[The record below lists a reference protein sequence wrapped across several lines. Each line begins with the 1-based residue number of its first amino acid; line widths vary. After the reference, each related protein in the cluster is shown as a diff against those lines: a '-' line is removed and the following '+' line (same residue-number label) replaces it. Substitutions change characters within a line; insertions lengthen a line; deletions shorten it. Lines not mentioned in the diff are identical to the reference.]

1 MVFFVD
7 EKSQIQALDRTQTPL
22 PFDRGI
28 ATLTLK
34 CIRRS
39 THRSTRQLE
48 QAIRHYIK
56 VNNVDPNHSS
66 GQRLPMTSS
75 GVSKDFDC

>member
-75 GVSKDFDC
+75 GCVKRF